1 MGAEDGFLVE
11 QTRDAASRSFRETT
25 TAPGFGGSRSAFMP
39 IELVRNLPPDIEGRR
54 EQGWVGEITLKRKDT
69 GRVSTFVC
77 RMGWKGSNPV
87 ENIIRKQD
95 HTEFPWVIESFKIY
109 TQ

>member
-1 MGAEDGFLVE
+1 MGAEDGYLIE
-11 QTRDAASRSFRETT
+11 QARDESSRSFRETRS
-25 TAPGFGGSRSAFMP
+25 APGFGGSRSAFMP

-54 EQGWVGEITLKRKDT
+54 VQGWVGEITLRRKDT

-87 ENIIRKQD
+87 ENLISKQD
-95 HTEFPWVIESFKIY
+95 LGGFPWIIESFKIY
-109 TQ
+109 KQ